1 MKGKDTVSGN
11 VMCIELM
18 EIGARDRTYGA
29 SIVIEFST
37 GGEGRG
43 GGEEASGNG

>member
-1 MKGKDTVSGN
+1 M
-11 VMCIELM
+11 MCIELM

-43 GGEEASGNG
+43 EGRKQVEMVNKTVL